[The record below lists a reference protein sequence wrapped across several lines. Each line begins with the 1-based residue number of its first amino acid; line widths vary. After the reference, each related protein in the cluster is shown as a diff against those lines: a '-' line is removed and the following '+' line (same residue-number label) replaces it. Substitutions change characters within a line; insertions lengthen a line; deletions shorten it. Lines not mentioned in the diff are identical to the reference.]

1 MQTWWMSGE
10 PSIDEL
16 LGDEIM
22 DPVARSA
29 GLSREELRLKVV
41 EVARRIA
48 LGRSKGRREACCG
61 AAV

>member
-1 MQTWWMSGE
+1 MQKWWMSGE

-16 LGDEIM
+16 LADEMM

-29 GLSREELRLKVV
+29 GLSREELRLKVM
-41 EVARRIA
+41 EVARRLA
-48 LGRSKGRREACCG
+48 LGGSDGRRKACCS